1 MNEML
6 ANHYFL
12 FRNYTSAALA
22 LEEVL
27 QINPELHPAKKK
39 LIICYIQVNK
49 IREAL
54 THFCEIVE
62 EDPYIIIDT
71 DPVKDYCPCPEI
83 IYEFENDKIN
93 IDENHRLMILG
104 ILWLYCDLNTSI
116 KYFKLMD
123 SKNIHA
129 HKINMILSVLNR
141 IANPIKLEN

>member
-22 LEEVL
+22 FEEVL
-27 QINPELHPAKKK
+27 QINPELYPAKKK
-39 LIICYIQVNK
+39 LIICYIQMNK

-54 THFCEIVE
+54 THFCGIVE

-71 DPVKDYCPCPEI
+71 DPVRDYCPCPEI
-83 IYEFENDKIN
+83 IYKFENDKIN
-93 IDENHRLMILG
+93 IDENQRLMILG
-104 ILWLYCDLNTSI
+104 ILWLYCDLNIST
-116 KYFKLMD
+116 KYFKLID
-123 SKNIHA
+123 SKNIHS

-141 IANPIKLEN
+141 ITNPIKLEN